1 MKNTVPKIPKMLI
14 KRRTFENIFIK
25 IMDKVRENTYKIRT
39 LKKSDY
45 KNYGES
51 YYKNHGESAYK

>member
-1 MKNTVPKIPKMLI
+1 MKKKNTVPKIPKMLI

-25 IMDKVRENTYKIRT
+25 IMDKALIKTFEKILINKRRT

-45 KNYGES
+45 KN
-51 YYKNHGESAYK
+51 